1 MIWFVAEIQFTGCER
16 RVECRAPK
24 SICIRNNYAFEPW
37 TDLRENK
44 TNNKNKMQSAFLLDN
59 EKIWIVKDLT
69 WFSLDV
75 AYGHANLS
83 GVVYIPNFISCV
95 RASDEN
101 V

>member
-1 MIWFVAEIQFTGCER
+1 
-16 RVECRAPK
+16 
-24 SICIRNNYAFEPW
+24 
-37 TDLRENK
+37 
-44 TNNKNKMQSAFLLDN
+44 MQSAFLLDN

>member
-1 MIWFVAEIQFTGCER
+1 MMIWFVAEIQFTGCER

-37 TDLRENK
+37 TDLWENK

-83 GVVYIPNFISCV
+83 GVV
-95 RASDEN
+95 
-101 V
+101 